1 MKRKNV
7 KRVMAMILAAAMA
20 AMSLVGCGGN
30 GTGANKEG
38 QAIGNVELLEM
49 EGFNGE
55 YLPDISSIAQQG
67 GQIDVV
73 LLFDGTEKGWEALA
87 EEYMR
92 IQGGYVNVKL
102 DTTYTSSTVY
112 TDKLRSELQGDTTWD
127 IVQGNMVGE
136 AIETYCINMSSWL
149 TSANAYAGKNDNW
162 KSVLTENAYITDTSG
177 ANSDCYIINSEN
189 LQTAWFVNETAFQ
202 AAVDKGYKNADGKTE
217 NPITWDDLMNLCD
230 KMVEAGYSAPLGI
243 SLNDDSITSSQ
254 FAWLCRVYGDQYYRE
269 EYADVFAVEGDATYV
284 DNEYELDLTA
294 QNPEGDADFNI
305 SLTRLY
311 NSILDDSVSNSS
323 YVGVYSDKYAEFL
336 EQFLKM
342 RPYLRIDAADLTF
355 EDVRNMFTTQSK
367 GKDSPQVILDYL
379 GSGLAFSQS
388 QAEGFS
394 VDFFD
399 YPAMVGS
406 YISKDAMVRDV
417 GGNGGYLSVLRHDET
432 QDMLNQDFI
441 KFVMSPYG
449 QSVYYK
455 ALSENSANIKG
466 ITTVKNDTVVVP
478 QNWVDFFNT
487 EKVSFNGLVDKN
499 PYVTDLIMYIGTAQV
514 SCQNESKNL
523 WKQYLTGTGKDE
535 ISTEDYQIEWHE
547 ALMKGW
553 KETCKDLG
561 YSEECYLYPGKGMDY
576 SE

>member
-1 MKRKNV
+1 MKRKSIKKAV
-7 KRVMAMILAAAMA
+7 TMILAATMA
-20 AMSLVGCGGN
+20 AMSLAGCGGN
-30 GTGANKEG
+30 GSGAGAVGDVIDK
-38 QAIGNVELLEM
+38 VELLEL
-49 EGFNGE
+49 EGFDE
-55 YLPDISSIAQQG
+55 TYLPDVSSIAQQG

-87 EEYMR
+87 DEYMR

-102 DTTYTSSTVY
+102 DTTYTSSSVY
-112 TDKLRSELQGDTTWD
+112 VDKLRSELQGDTTWD

-136 AIETYCINMSSWL
+136 SIETYCINMSSWL
-149 TSANAYAGKNDNW
+149 TSGNAYAGQNGNW
-162 KSVLTENAYITDTSG
+162 KDVLTENAYITDTSG

-189 LQTAWFVNETAFQ
+189 LQTAWFVNETALQ
-202 AAVDKGYKNADGKTE
+202 AAADKGYQNADGKAE
-217 NPITWDDLMNLCD
+217 NPITWDDLMNLCN

-243 SLNDDSITSSQ
+243 SLNDDSITASQ

-269 EYADVFAVEGDATYV
+269 EYANVFAVEGDSTYI

-294 QNPEGDADFNI
+294 ENPEGDADFNI

-311 NSILDDSVSNSS
+311 NAILDDSVSNPF
-323 YVGVYSDKYAEFL
+323 YVGVNSDKYTEFL

-342 RPYLRIDAADLTF
+342 RPYLRTDAADLTF
-355 EDVRNMFTTQSK
+355 EDIRNMFTTQSK
-367 GKDSPQVILDYL
+367 GKDSPQVMLDYL
-379 GSGLAFSQS
+379 GSGLTFTQS
-388 QAEGFS
+388 KAEEFS

-406 YISKDAMVRDV
+406 YVSKDAMVRDV
-417 GGNGGYLSVLRHDET
+417 GGNGGYLSVLRHDEA
-432 QDMLNQDFI
+432 QNLLNQDFI

-449 QSVYYK
+449 QSIYYK
-455 ALSENSANIKG
+455 ALAENNANIKG
-466 ITTVKNDTVVVP
+466 ITTVKNETVVVP
-478 QNWVDFFNT
+478 QNWIDFFNT
-487 EKVSFNGLVDKN
+487 DKVAFNGLVDKN
-499 PYVTDLIMYIGTAQV
+499 PFVTDLVMYIGTAQV

-547 ALMKGW
+547 TLMKGW

-561 YSEECYLYPGKGMDY
+561 YSEECYLYPGKGTDY